1 MDVPVIMLAIAKL
14 PQEVV
19 VEVEAEVIAADEAAV
34 VEEIVTITMV
44 VETNVSTVVG
54 RDTLHEIVQM
64 TDSEVIVAIMAVV
77 VVVGVVTVVVSQ
89 ATSFETAQIIIA
101 TRYATDVI
109 NMVTSRETV
118 RKVEVLVPSAI
129 SAMVMA
135 I

>member
-1 MDVPVIMLAIAKL
+1 MLAIAKL